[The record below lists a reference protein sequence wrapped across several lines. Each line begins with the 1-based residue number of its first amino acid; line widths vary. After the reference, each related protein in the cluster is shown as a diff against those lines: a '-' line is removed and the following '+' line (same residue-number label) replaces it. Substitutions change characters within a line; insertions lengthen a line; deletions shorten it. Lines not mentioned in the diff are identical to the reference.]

1 MKAWVF
7 AALAFFLCTDV
18 RACMCITGSVEAGL
32 ANAERVFGAF
42 VVGAR
47 VKGDSVEIDI
57 TGYASIKG
65 EGRALKKLTTPSS
78 SSGCGFQ
85 VSVPERYVFF
95 ATKDGAI
102 DRCGA
107 TRVLGDPDL
116 GVLTS
121 KVIRMWDSRDRAD
134 DD

>member
-7 AALAFFLCTDV
+7 AVVAFFLCAD
-18 RACMCITGSVEAGL
+18 ACACTCYRGSVEAGL
-32 ANAERVFGAF
+32 ANADRVFGAY

-47 VKGDSVEIDI
+47 VKGYDVEIEI
-57 TGYASIKG
+57 TGYAPIKG
-65 EGRALKKLTTPSS
+65 EGRPLKKLTTPAGHSA
-78 SSGCGFQ
+78 CGFQ

-102 DRCGA
+102 NLCGA
-107 TRVLGDPDL
+107 TRVLDDPEL
-116 GVLTS
+116 GILTS